1 MRCAPLRVRAPIT
14 LGPTFGLTLGFAAVL
29 AVFGPAH
36 AQTAAPRTAPPP
48 PPPPAAAP
56 PSPEGAPAP
65 APAPADNAPIAGAPI
80 AGADALDPDACLALV
95 ERDPQEAAEAA
106 RRWFRF
112 GGGVPAAVCESLALE
127 AMGALG
133 AAALRLDLAAVSAGS
148 AAAALHQA
156 AAGFWLRD
164 DQPEAAL
171 NSAEAGLA
179 MEPGAAL
186 LLRDKAEALAA
197 LGRGAEAL
205 APLDAVLEEAPQDVS
220 ALLLRA
226 RLRREAG
233 EPEAALTDAE
243 TAARLAPEAPEAWL
257 EAGAAQAALGRKP
270 EAREALLKAVD
281 LDRDGPVGEEARLTL
296 QQMELGGD

>member
-14 LGPTFGLTLGFAAVL
+14 LGPTFGLTLGFAAAL
-29 AVFGPAH
+29 AVCGPAH
-36 AQTAAPRTAPPP
+36 AQSGAPRTAPPP

-56 PSPEGAPAP
+56 PSPEAAPAP
-65 APAPADNAPIAGAPI
+65 APAENAPI

-133 AAALRLDLAAVSAGS
+133 AAALRLDPAAVSAGS

-205 APLDAVLEEAPQDVS
+205 APLDAVLEKAPQDVS

-243 TAARLAPEAPEAWL
+243 TAARLAPEAPDAWL

>member
-14 LGPTFGLTLGFAAVL
+14 LGPTFGLTLGFAAAL
-29 AVFGPAH
+29 AVCGPAH
-36 AQTAAPRTAPPP
+36 AQSGAPRTAPPP

-56 PSPEGAPAP
+56 PSPEAAPAP
-65 APAPADNAPIAGAPI
+65 APAENAPI

-205 APLDAVLEEAPQDVS
+205 APLDAVLEKAPQDVS

-243 TAARLAPEAPEAWL
+243 TAARLAPEAPDAWL